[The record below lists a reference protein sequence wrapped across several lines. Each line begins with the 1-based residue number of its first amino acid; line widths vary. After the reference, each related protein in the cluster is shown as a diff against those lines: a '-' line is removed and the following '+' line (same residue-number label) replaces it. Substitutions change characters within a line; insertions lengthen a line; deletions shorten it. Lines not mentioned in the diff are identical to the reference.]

1 MACVHPYIFKD
12 LRLEDSGEDKDSS
25 NEVEVE
31 IDEETVIKYCFQRGF
46 SYEEI
51 IHFLAKRHDHDS
63 GEVLEAVRKHT
74 LEIIRGPVSCG
85 GYMMVH
91 LKDLRFECS

>member
-31 IDEETVIKYCFQRGF
+31 IDEETVIKYYFQRGF

-51 IHFLAKRHDHDS
+51 IHFLAKRHDHEIS
-63 GEVLEAVRKHT
+63 NST
-74 LEIIRGPVSCG
+74 LLRR
-85 GYMMVH
+85 
-91 LKDLRFECS
+91 LKTYGLKRRSFF

>member
-1 MACVHPYIFKD
+1 MLRGRKSGRVHPYIFED

-31 IDEETVIKYCFQRGF
+31 IDEETVIKYYFQCGF

-51 IHFLAKRHDHDS
+51 IHFLAKRHDHEISNTFKAIKDIWTYRS
-63 GEVLEAVRKHT
+63 SFLRRMILVR
-74 LEIIRGPVSCG
+74 
-85 GYMMVH
+85 
-91 LKDLRFECS
+91 F